1 MLCYNM
7 KKKHVAI
14 IVVLV
19 ALALMLV
26 LSFVMHPLEGP
37 MPSWLSI
44 LPPIVAIT
52 MALLT
57 REVLSSL
64 FVGILTGTFIM
75 SLYDGCVAG
84 EAFGKGLLRVVD
96 TYIIG
101 ALNEPDH
108 IMIIVFTLLIGGM
121 VRILSINGGM
131 HGIVE
136 WLSRK
141 AKTPKSGQLAAY
153 LMSFFIF
160 FDDYAN
166 TLVVGNTM
174 RPVTDKL
181 HVSREKL
188 AYIVDSSSAPM
199 VSIAFITT
207 WIGAELSYI
216 QNGIDAIGLDVSP
229 YSVFISSLGYSFY
242 PLLTLLFIFIVILSG
257 RDFGPMLK
265 SERLAREKGFEE
277 TKVSADVPDKQS
289 HMIDALL
296 PLGVLIVG
304 TIAGLVVTGYDKSIW
319 SGDSSFFTKLSA
331 TIGNSNSYLAL
342 LWSSLVALI
351 TAIFITFLRG
361 SYKFGKLMEETV
373 EGFKLMFTAVV
384 ILTMAWSIAL
394 VTKDMHTADFV
405 SQLLVKWSV
414 VPEILPALTFVLA
427 FFIGFS
433 TGTSWGTMAILYP
446 LVLPSIW
453 MLSQSQGLEYDACM
467 RLFNIVV
474 ATVLAG
480 AVLGDHCSPISDTTI
495 MSSTACSCNHI
506 LHVRTQMPY
515 ALVVGSVSLIVLIPV
530 SFGMPS
536 WIAFVMAIAGLYAI
550 VRFVGKKV

>member
-1 MLCYNM
+1 M
-7 KKKHVAI
+7 KKRVAI
-14 IVVLV
+14 IVVIV
-19 ALALMLV
+19 ALLLFLG
-26 LSFVMHPLEGP
+26 LSFLFPPLEGP
-37 MPSWLSI
+37 MPLWLSI

-64 FVGILTGTFIM
+64 FVGIFTGTFIM
-75 SLYDGCVAG
+75 SLYDGNVAG

-131 HGIVE
+131 HSIVE

-141 AKTPKSGQLAAY
+141 ARTPKSGQLAAY
-153 LMSFFIF
+153 IMSFFIF

-174 RPVTDKL
+174 RPITDKL
-181 HVSREKL
+181 RVSREKL

-216 QNGIDAIGLDVSP
+216 QNGIEAIGLDESP
-229 YSVFISSLGYSFY
+229 YSIFISSLGYSFY
-242 PLLTLLFIFIVILSG
+242 PLLTLLFIFIIILSG

-265 SERLAREKGFEE
+265 SEKQARIKGFEE
-277 TKVSADVPDKQS
+277 NNSDEVTGKSS
-289 HMIDALL
+289 HKIDALL
-296 PLGVLIVG
+296 PLGVLIAG
-304 TIAGLVVTGYDKSIW
+304 TIAGLVLTGYDRSVW
-319 SGDSSFFTKLSA
+319 SGDDSFLTKLSV

-342 LWSSLVALI
+342 LWSSLAALI
-351 TAIFITFLRG
+351 TSILVTLLRG
-361 SYKFGKLMEETV
+361 SFKFGKLMEETV

-384 ILTMAWSIAL
+384 ILTMAWSVAL
-394 VTKDMHTADFV
+394 VTKDMHTAEFV
-405 SQLLVKWSV
+405 SQLLVKWAV
-414 VPEILPALTFVLA
+414 APEIIPALTFLLA

-453 MLSQSQGLEYDACM
+453 MLSQSHGLDYDACM
-467 RLFNIVV
+467 RLFSIVV
-474 ATVLAG
+474 ATVLSG

-506 LHVRTQMPY
+506 LHVHTQMPY
-515 ALVVGSVSLIVLIPV
+515 ALVVGITSLIVLVPV

-536 WIAFVMAIAGLYAI
+536 WIAFVVAIAVLYTI
-550 VRFVGKKV
+550 VRVVGKKV